1 MNFDDKI
8 TVYDVARI
16 MEYSKWDRDIPYIT
30 FPTDWQV
37 KIRPPFGGA
46 VVRFGIRKG
55 DVEVSVY
62 LDCYDNLGCE
72 GKPYWEVHPHDDDTF
87 RCDMED
93 TEALLKAISESID
106 QRSTGGH
113 NDNK

>member
-1 MNFDDKI
+1 MNIDDKFA
-8 TVYDVARI
+8 VYKAGEL
-16 MEYSKWDRDIPYIT
+16 MEYGKWGAEIPYIT

-37 KIRPPFGGA
+37 KIIPPFGGA
-46 VVRFGIRKG
+46 VVRFRVRKG

-62 LDCYDNLGCE
+62 LDCYDNLGCY
-72 GKPYWEVHPHDDDTF
+72 GKPYWEVHPHDDDVF

-93 TEALLKAISESID
+93 TEALLKAISESIN
-106 QRSTGGH
+106 QRSTGGQ